1 MRCRVCHDVG
11 MTATAVLRP
20 PHDDVVARRYASWLA
35 RVLAVAMDSGLLGLC
50 VWLVAPGAGVP
61 AVWPGLPP
69 WQGATDAVPVELGGA
84 ASWTVAVVLLVQ
96 FGLQAWTG
104 ATIGK
109 RAVGMV
115 VVDDATGRPVGALR
129 TVWRQLLHL
138 LDAVLL
144 IGYLRPV
151 WHPQRRTFAD
161 SLARTVVVDA
171 SWPPAWAAVAPR
183 PTRVAQSVAAALG
196 VVGLL
201 ALFVQSGG
209 ASTVTVAQAPCVLED
224 GAPRGLHARVEVERS
239 ASWEMRLWIRQEL
252 PAAPGTVRVVWSALP
267 GAPGHGEVEVTAD
280 VTALDGA
287 DEGRV
292 WHAAAAGTLAAGE
305 QTVVDV
311 ERAAGGAGGLDV
323 RSRVDADA
331 GGFACSARVTL
342 TAADLAGTS
351 R

>member
-1 MRCRVCHDVG
+1 
-11 MTATAVLRP
+11 MTATAALRP
-20 PHDDVVARRYASWLA
+20 PPDDVVERRYASWLA

-69 WQGATDAVPVELGGA
+69 WHGTVDAAPVGRGGA
-84 ASWTVAVVLLVQ
+84 AAWTVAVVLLVQ
-96 FGLQAWTG
+96 LGLQAWTG

-109 RAVGMV
+109 RAVGAV
-115 VVDDATGRPVGALR
+115 VVDHATGRPVGALR

-138 LDAVLL
+138 LDAILL
-144 IGYLRPV
+144 LGYLRPV

-171 SWPPAWAAVAPR
+171 SWPPAWAPVAPR
-183 PTRVAQSVAAALG
+183 RTLVAQAVAAALG

-201 ALFVQSGG
+201 AMVVQSGG
-209 ASTVTVAQAPCVLED
+209 GRTVTVAQVPCVLED
-224 GAPRGLHARVEVERS
+224 GAPEGLHARVELQRS
-239 ASWEMRLWIRQEL
+239 TSWEMRLGIRREL
-252 PAAPGTVRVVWSALP
+252 PDAAGLVRVVWSALP
-267 GAPGHGEVEVTAD
+267 GAPGHGEVEVAAD

-287 DEGRV
+287 DEGRG

-305 QTVVDV
+305 EAAVDV
-311 ERAAGGAGGLDV
+311 DDVAVGPGGLDV
-323 RSRVDADA
+323 RGRVDTDA
-331 GGFACSARVTL
+331 GGFGCTARVTL